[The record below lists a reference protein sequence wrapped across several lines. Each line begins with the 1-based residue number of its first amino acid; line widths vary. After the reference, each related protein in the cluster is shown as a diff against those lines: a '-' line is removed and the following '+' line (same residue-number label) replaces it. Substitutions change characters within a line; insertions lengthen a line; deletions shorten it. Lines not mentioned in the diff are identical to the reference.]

1 MKKLFWI
8 GLGSLFL
15 IVIGLILWL
24 KPKHSMPATPPP
36 PMKAAQ
42 HIPTLPQLAMNQPV
56 IQPNLGVGQK
66 DSPLLPMLDPATF
79 PPVDAAATMAETREH
94 GDPRTPPIEMTP
106 AREKP
111 TPAELADPKQYAQYE
126 ARQNAKLYKAYVASA
141 DKEVPALQADIE
153 RAKKEGFSPEQ
164 IKVVEEKVRRIQEM
178 RDQLKAQHPDLY
190 R

>member
-1 MKKLFWI
+1 MKKLLWI
-8 GLGSLFL
+8 ALGSLFL

-24 KPKHSMPATPPP
+24 KPKQSIPVVPSS

-42 HIPTLPQLAMNQPV
+42 QIPTLPQVTADLPV

-79 PPVDAAATMAETREH
+79 PPVDAATTMAETREH
-94 GDPRTPPIEMTP
+94 GDPRTPPIEVTP

-111 TPAELADPKQYAQYE
+111 TPAELDDPKQYAQYE

-153 RAKKEGFSPEQ
+153 RAKKEGFSQEQ

-178 RDQLKAQHPDLY
+178 RDQLKAQHPELY
-190 R
+190 Q

>member
-1 MKKLFWI
+1 MKKLLWI
-8 GLGSLFL
+8 VLGSLFL

-24 KPKHSMPATPPP
+24 KPKQSIPVVPPS
-36 PMKAAQ
+36 PMKAVQ
-42 HIPTLPQLAMNQPV
+42 QMPTLPQVTLEQPV
-56 IQPNLGVGQK
+56 IPPNLGVGQT

-79 PPVDAAATMAETREH
+79 PPVDAATSMAETREH
-94 GDPRTPPIEMTP
+94 GDSRTPPLDTS
-106 AREKP
+106 AVREKP
-111 TPAELADPKQYAQYE
+111 TPAELNDPKQYAQYE

-178 RDQLKAQHPDLY
+178 RDQLKVKHPELY
-190 R
+190 Q